1 MHHFCEKLEITMC
14 NDCRHL
20 KMKRNICFQCVK
32 EQEMVLINQNKLIQE
47 VLLFENE
54 TNKKEAVCF
63 LH

>member
-1 MHHFCEKLEITMC
+1 MY

-32 EQEMVLINQNKLIQE
+32 EQEMVPINQNKLIQE
-47 VLLFENE
+47 VLVFETE
-54 TNKKEAVCF
+54 TNKKEATCF